1 MKKIFTIL
9 LFAIVLGLTGCTMN
23 VAPQVELPQNKVEW
37 ISNSNRAATTT
48 LDYVTLEIYK
58 VPKRDGKFIHDE
70 KEYLETKTLRRGE
83 VLTFPSM
90 KDYDYKYITAIR
102 VVEFNSYNS
111 FYAAKNEINFFDYE
125 NTIGLEQVHYYGG
138 PIEKVENGEGW
149 RLIGDSVYFRDET
162 NGYVNIYKFLDRKVV
177 AKFYNEYKD
186 GGMIVWN
193 N

>member
-37 ISNSNRAATTT
+37 ISNGNRAATTT

-83 VLTFPSM
+83 VLYVPST
-90 KDYDYKYITAIR
+90 KEYNYEYKTAIR
-102 VVEFNSYNS
+102 CVEFN
-111 FYAAKNEINFFDYE
+111 FYQVFGDVRNEINFFDYE
-125 NTIGLEQVHYYGG
+125 NTVGMETIHYYGG
-138 PIEKVENGEGW
+138 PIKKVENGEGW

-162 NGYVNIYKFLDRKVV
+162 NGYVNIYNFLDRKVA
-177 AKFYNEYKD
+177 AKFYNEHKD